1 MPHSS
6 GGGSHGGGSHGGSH
20 GGHGG
25 GSGRHTSHAQFPGST
40 RYVYYR
46 DRQPVFVYSNYD
58 ITKKRSPA
66 RFLLLLFYAPFILVM
81 IFGVGKSA
89 INIPVKLMADYD
101 DEIIIEDRADVFR
114 DEASLEDALE
124 EFLDKTGIA
133 PAVISVNNEDW
144 NKNYT
149 NLENYAYDLYVNRF
163 DDEKHWLIVYSQPSE
178 PKGEFVDWYWEG
190 MQGDETDNIITVK
203 VANTFNSSLQ
213 KNLTKS
219 KDSPDKAI
227 KDTFEEVTPN
237 IMKAS
242 VNWGSVFVMIFVTGF
257 LAVHAFF
264 MVFYTPKEAKYYKDA
279 IKCEEEVVRQEKC
292 DYCGGVYIVGHHLS
306 CPHCQAPVKAHDY
319 TVDDE
324 GRITG
329 ILN

>member
-89 INIPVKLMADYD
+89 INIPVKLMLDYD
-101 DEIIIEDRADVFR
+101 DEIIIDDRADVFS
-114 DEASLEDALE
+114 DEAALEDTLE
-124 EFLDKTGIA
+124 EFRDKTGIT
-133 PAVISVNNEDW
+133 PAVISVNNGDW

-149 NLENYAYDLYVNRF
+149 NLENYAYDLYVNMF
-163 DDEKHWLIVYSQPSE
+163 EDEKHWLIVYSQPAE
-178 PKGEFVDWYWEG
+178 PKGEFVEWYWEG

-203 VANTFNSSLQ
+203 TANTFNSVMQ
-213 KNLTKS
+213 KNMTKS
-219 KDSPDKAI
+219 SNSPDKAI
-227 KDTFEEVTPN
+227 KDTFDEVMPRF
-237 IMKAS
+237 MKAS
-242 VNWGSVFVMIFVTGF
+242 VNWGGVFVMIFVTGF